1 MNDMSAMLSSI
12 LENPEGMEQLKGMAS
27 ALLGDK
33 ADDILGGLGMGKSPE
48 EPQNSGMNIDPSQMQ
63 TMMSMMSAFGQKAD
77 DHRTKLLLSLRPHLS
92 EKRQKRVDN
101 AVKILKLVHL
111 APALSKLGLFENF
124 AF

>member
-33 ADDILGGLGMGKSPE
+33 ADDILGGLNLGKAE
-48 EPQNSGMNIDPSQMQ
+48 EKQQDSGLNIDPSQIS
-63 TMMSMMSAFGQKAD
+63 TMMSMMNAFNSKAD
-77 DHRTKLLLSLRPHLS
+77 DHRAQLLMSLRPHLS
-92 EKRQKRVDN
+92 EMRQKRVDN

-111 APALSKLGLFENF
+111 APQLSKLGLFENF